1 MPFCD
6 SGGKSPPALLPFKGS
21 GARPDTFLALRS
33 RHPNPTYSDMR
44 KANNNRDRNTRVLQ
58 PCCVSNHPSPC
69 CLQRSAA
76 ESSRRHGSP
85 RARLGGKVSLN
96 LSFFAAAVVLKLAA
110 GAFRANNQ
118 EYIGNWIS
126 VVGFYWQLT
135 PPFLRWLKF

>member
-1 MPFCD
+1 
-6 SGGKSPPALLPFKGS
+6 
-21 GARPDTFLALRS
+21 
-33 RHPNPTYSDMR
+33 MR
-44 KANNNRDRNTRVLQ
+44 KANNNRDRNTRVCSLAAFQ
-58 PCCVSNHPSPC
+58 TTRHPAACNEVLPNHLGVMDP
-69 CLQRSAA
+69 LA
-76 ESSRRHGSP
+76 
-85 RARLGGKVSLN
+85 RATRGQSFSLN